1 MDLNAVELAIE
12 LRIKK
17 LNNARKEETEHKC
30 YFYWMAVCS
39 ILNYIVSVH
48 VMI

>member
-1 MDLNAVELAIE
+1 MLPTVDLNTVVIASE

-17 LNNARKEETEHKC
+17 LNNARKEEKEHKC

-39 ILNYIVSVH
+39 I
-48 VMI
+48 